1 MFGIF
6 YREKFHAKAYENPIR
21 DAVVRR
27 CFSEILYGSRVN
39 GDEILNIL
47 CNKNCTR
54 LHTPDGKMRLFNKTH
69 IPDIK
74 YRFHRAS

>member
-1 MFGIF
+1 MIEKYKTLFGIF
-6 YREKFHAKAYENPIR
+6 YREKFHAEGYENPIR

-27 CFSEILYGSRVN
+27 CFSEILYGSRVT

-54 LHTPDGKMRLFNKTH
+54 LPNPDGKIKLVNKT
-69 IPDIK
+69 
-74 YRFHRAS
+74 